1 MQNKLTF
8 LFDGGCPFCLRETTF
23 LKKKDVLNKIKSCKN
38 GTWEH
43 MVPNGVAE
51 IIKSKSLFGTSCKIN

>member
-23 LKKKDVLNKIKSCKN
+23 LKKKDVLNKIRFVDINSSDYNSNFFKGISFKK
-38 GTWEH
+38 T
-43 MVPNGVAE
+43 
-51 IIKSKSLFGTSCKIN
+51 LFNST

>member
-1 MQNKLTF
+1 MEELDLDHNVNILDIF
-8 LFDGGCPFCLRETTF
+8 SR
-23 LKKKDVLNKIKSCKN
+23 DVLNKIKSCKN

-51 IIKSKSLFGTSCKIN
+51 IIKSKKFIRNIL